1 MLREYLDRFIIA
13 YLDDILIYTIGT
25 LEQHIAYVSKVLEKL
40 YKRNLR
46 LIVKKCRFYKKE
58 VTFLRFIIRTKGVKI
73 NPEKIRLI

>member
-1 MLREYLDRFIIA
+1 M
-13 YLDDILIYTIGT
+13 

-40 YKRNLR
+40 HERNLR